1 MRALPYIIV
10 LFIITGCT
18 YSNMQPKALD
28 EAQSLMQTDPEAAMK
43 KLNGLDVSE
52 FEDSAT
58 MARWALLYSEALLVN
73 RLSAPTDTIVNIAI
87 DYYGA
92 HHQTAEFQKASRLKA
107 LIKST
112 DNRDTLA
119 SALYLQKEKEFMLYK
134 ERSEREKAMLVA
146 FAIAIIAAGML
157 VWFRQK
163 LKIRSAQNDALI
175 SEVSGL
181 RCRLE
186 TTNGDVNRLETKLRD
201 VLRKRFTLLDTLSQ
215 TYYET
220 QGTKSERKAIV
231 DKVRSEIVSVRSD
244 AFSEME
250 QTVNDCRGNLLVRV
264 REYYP
269 DMKPEEYQLLV
280 YLASG
285 LSTRT
290 ISLLLGESVE
300 VIYKRKSRL
309 KSRLKETV
317 APSCPDIM
325 EIF

>member
-1 MRALPYIIV
+1 MRGLLYIIV

-92 HHQTAEFQKASRLKA
+92 HNQTAEFQKASRLKA

-112 DNRDTLA
+112 DNTDTLS

-186 TTNGDVNRLETKLRD
+186 TTNGDVNRLETKLCD

-231 DKVRSEIVSVRSD
+231 DKVRSEIESVRSD

-280 YLASG
+280 YLANG
-285 LSTRT
+285 LSART
-290 ISLLLGESVE
+290 ISLLLGESVD